1 MKRTIQVQ
9 EEKDILVFLKENTDY
24 SNKKL
29 KSMIEHK
36 QILVNERKPK
46 LPYLLHPND
55 IVTINTDKVISTPFP
70 IVYEDNKFL
79 VVLKRSGLLTISGTK
94 ENEVTLYHQVFHY
107 LHQKQEKVFVVHRL
121 DKDTSGIVLFAKSEK
136 VKNSLQEHWNDIV
149 KSRKYVALIHGSI
162 KKSGTIRN
170 YLKEDKNTFVHSSKK
185 DGKLAITHYQVLKE
199 KDNISLV
206 DITLE
211 TGRKNQIRVHMKEL
225 GSPLL
230 GDKKYGIKD
239 NIERLMLHAYEL
251 SFYYPPEEKNYQFR
265 VEIPKDFL
273 KMVS

>member
-121 DKDTSGIVLFAKSEK
+121 DKDTSGI
-136 VKNSLQEHWNDIV
+136 
-149 KSRKYVALIHGSI
+149 
-162 KKSGTIRN
+162 
-170 YLKEDKNTFVHSSKK
+170 
-185 DGKLAITHYQVLKE
+185 
-199 KDNISLV
+199 
-206 DITLE
+206 
-211 TGRKNQIRVHMKEL
+211 
-225 GSPLL
+225 
-230 GDKKYGIKD
+230 
-239 NIERLMLHAYEL
+239 
-251 SFYYPPEEKNYQFR
+251 
-265 VEIPKDFL
+265 
-273 KMVS
+273 